1 MKMRF
6 YLRKLLRTRTTN
18 SNWIA
23 HARRHNHGC
32 NSYGGHALSYS
43 MTSTNKGENMY
54 IEVTDAIA
62 ITIALTTSITLII
75 TTAVR
80 NAKLTRYLQELTATK
95 I

>member
-1 MKMRF
+1 M
-6 YLRKLLRTRTTN
+6 
-18 SNWIA
+18 
-23 HARRHNHGC
+23 
-32 NSYGGHALSYS
+32 SYS

-80 NAKLTRYLQELTATK
+80 NAKLTRLIRESNAK
-95 I
+95 

>member
-1 MKMRF
+1 
-6 YLRKLLRTRTTN
+6 
-18 SNWIA
+18 
-23 HARRHNHGC
+23 
-32 NSYGGHALSYS
+32 

-80 NAKLTRYLQELTATK
+80 NAKLTRYLQELTATNR
-95 I
+95 